1 MWWAMYL
8 ASATVVAVV
17 AVILVAGGFRAGDHA
32 GDVQIRAEQAL
43 TLTPAGLSAI
53 GVRVVAV
60 NPGTAAALVG
70 LTLRSERRWER
81 LFREPVTVAVPW
93 IRRRRRYY
101 PSRQV
106 LVGVVGAKSQAQ
118 WQLAWPQPY
127 RPGSIRVA
135 AVIGQTGRRL
145 RVIDHRI
152 AAATRRG
159 APRYPRPTGSPH
171 RVMR

>member
-17 AVILVAGGFRAGDHA
+17 AVILVAGGFRA

-93 IRRRRRYY
+93 IRRRRRRYC

-106 LVGVVGAKSQAQ
+106 LVGAKSQAQ

-127 RPGSIRVA
+127 RPGSIRAA

-171 RVMR
+171 RVTQ

>member
-1 MWWAMYL
+1 MWWARYL

-17 AVILVAGGFRAGDHA
+17 AVVLVAGGFRAGDHA
-32 GDVQIRAEQAL
+32 GDVQIRAEHAL
-43 TLTPAGLSAI
+43 ALTPAGLSAI

-70 LTLRSERRWER
+70 LTLRGERRRER

-93 IRRRRRYY
+93 FRRRRRYY

-106 LVGVVGAKSQAQ
+106 LVGIVGARSQAQ
-118 WQLAWPQPY
+118 WQLAWPQPH
-127 RPGSIRVA
+127 RPGSMRVA

-159 APRYPRPTGSPH
+159 HPDTLGSSAHLTG
-171 RVMR
+171 

>member
-17 AVILVAGGFRAGDHA
+17 AAVLAAGGFRAGDHA
-32 GDVQIRAEQAL
+32 GDVKIRAEQAL
-43 TLTPAGLSAI
+43 TLTPAGLSVI

-60 NPGTAAALVG
+60 NPGIAAALVG

-93 IRRRRRYY
+93 FRRRRRYY

-106 LVGVVGAKSQAQ
+106 LVGVVGAGSQAQ
-118 WQLAWPQPY
+118 WQLSWPQPY
-127 RPGSIRVA
+127 RPGSIRVT

-145 RVIDHRI
+145 RVIDHRV
-152 AAATRRG
+152 AAATCRG
-159 APRYPRPTGSPH
+159 ARHPRPAGSPH